1 MAGVLHGSARAV
13 PRVRAELQASQKAAR
28 VLAAQHRLH
37 AHIFDRVCRE
47 HSIEHK
53 LTRPYHPR
61 INGQAERT
69 IKEERHR

>member
-37 AHIFDRVCRE
+37 PKTVFLAIDRVSKFTHAAFSGR
-47 HSIEHK
+47 
-53 LTRPYHPR
+53 
-61 INGQAERT
+61 GQHDEWGGVPA
-69 IKEERHR
+69 